1 MEYLKHETRNQL
13 LEAMVNGSRV
23 ATVVTDPQ
31 QEDNPIIYSN
41 QTFEQLTGYTQ
52 EEVIGRNC
60 RFLQGEDTDQSVVQ
74 QIREAVANQHPLVVT
89 LKNYRKDGTSFWNRL
104 QMEPVK
110 VGNDVYF
117 VGTQT
122 DVTNEVYQQLLLNEK
137 EEELNEQ
144 LLPIMPISSNI
155 GAVAL
160 VGRMNNHRFSVLT
173 SKLSDFVQQTSTHY
187 ILIDVTGVLWERDF
201 LYQHLLMVQDVLR
214 LMGSELHVTGI
225 SPATAIQIAQN
236 QEDSRQLKTYSS
248 VQQAMQRLLAA

>member
-1 MEYLKHETRNQL
+1 MKYLKQETRNQL
-13 LEAMVNGSRV
+13 LEAMINGSRV

-41 QTFEQLTGYTQ
+41 QIFEQLTGYTQ
-52 EEVIGRNC
+52 EEIIGRNC
-60 RFLQGEDTDQSVVQ
+60 RFLQGEDTDQSAVQ
-74 QIREAVANQHPLVVT
+74 QIREAIANQHLLVVT

-104 QMEPVK
+104 QIKPVK
-110 VGNDVYF
+110 VGKDVYF

-122 DVTNEVYQQLLLNEK
+122 DVTHEVHQQLLLNEK
-137 EEELNEQ
+137 EHELNEQ

-201 LYQHLLMVQDVLR
+201 LYHHLLMVQDVLR

-225 SPATAIQIAQN
+225 SPVTAIQIAQN
-236 QEDSRQLKTYSS
+236 QEDTRQLKTYST